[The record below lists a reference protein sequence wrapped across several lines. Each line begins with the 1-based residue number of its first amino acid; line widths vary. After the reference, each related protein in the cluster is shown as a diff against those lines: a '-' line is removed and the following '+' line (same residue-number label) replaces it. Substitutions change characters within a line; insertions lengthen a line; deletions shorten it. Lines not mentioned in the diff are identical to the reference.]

1 MVPSLTGV
9 EKERFKRTDLNSSLT
24 PQAVLA
30 CINVTS
36 LRQMFL
42 QFQDLPELWKI
53 SKIDFVGGLSEV
65 TCLTVAPTAVVDYCG
80 CVCLQMVWVVT
91 WLSVVVLNVDLGLAI
106 GVVFSMMTVICRTQR
121 YAFRFSPLQDGD
133 RRSCWNSS
141 RGSLHVCRV
150 DATGPAVRCSDA
162 QATRRSTDLWRNT
175 AK

>member
-80 CVCLQMVWVVT
+80 CVCL
-91 WLSVVVLNVDLGLAI
+91 
-106 GVVFSMMTVICRTQR
+106 
-121 YAFRFSPLQDGD
+121 
-133 RRSCWNSS
+133 
-141 RGSLHVCRV
+141 
-150 DATGPAVRCSDA
+150 
-162 QATRRSTDLWRNT
+162 
-175 AK
+175 